1 LNLAFVQLKQLV
13 FRRNMLSSY
22 VVQSRTICFLHIV
35 LDQKKNAK
43 YIIRFVSKLEV
54 PFLHKKR

>member
-1 LNLAFVQLKQLV
+1 
-13 FRRNMLSSY
+13 MLSSY

-43 YIIRFVSKLEV
+43 HIIRFVSKLEV
-54 PFLHKKR
+54 PFLRDGDKKYRMQL